1 MPKNDKKRVSLDTLK
16 MFYLLCINDTNPKIK
31 EDLDSFKQV
40 IKDKVITI
48 TEPRYIDEILKNMRF
63 HSKYIH
69 YTQKNINFL
78 SMCISNTFSAF
89 ISIVT
94 KKPDWKET
102 FFFGFS
108 NGAFSL
114 PNNFNFET
122 ASLEK
127 NHDDLARILGS
138 QLIFTIDK
146 LKEIMDRKKSMFN
159 LWCDNT
165 SKIICKILEKSVGH
179 LIVLDLEKQLNDS
192 IKNNR
197 KCKSCSNKFRI
208 TKVTKNNKKY
218 TKLCT
223 ICKNKTI
230 FSTYTKYKNSKKDDE
245 YKCKSCSVSLTHKNK
260 KITEEHKFIIS
271 NTTKKNWNIGKYI
284 NTILAS
290 KIRWSGINNPQYNS
304 NRTGNLNPFFGK
316 THSKETIEKIKKS
329 IKEKLTDE
337 RRAKMS
343 ESAKAR
349 IIKFGNPKVNYN
361 PKSIPII
368 EEYGKKYGYNFQH
381 AENGG
386 EYIVLVNNKCYHLDG
401 YDIEKN
407 VVIEYYENHHKY
419 TIEKDESRKK
429 EIINKL
435 NCSFIEIKEWELK

>member
-127 NHDDLARILGS
+127 NHDDLARI
-138 QLIFTIDK
+138 
-146 LKEIMDRKKSMFN
+146 
-159 LWCDNT
+159 
-165 SKIICKILEKSVGH
+165 
-179 LIVLDLEKQLNDS
+179 
-192 IKNNR
+192 
-197 KCKSCSNKFRI
+197 
-208 TKVTKNNKKY
+208 
-218 TKLCT
+218 
-223 ICKNKTI
+223 
-230 FSTYTKYKNSKKDDE
+230 
-245 YKCKSCSVSLTHKNK
+245 
-260 KITEEHKFIIS
+260 
-271 NTTKKNWNIGKYI
+271 
-284 NTILAS
+284 
-290 KIRWSGINNPQYNS
+290 
-304 NRTGNLNPFFGK
+304 
-316 THSKETIEKIKKS
+316 
-329 IKEKLTDE
+329 
-337 RRAKMS
+337 
-343 ESAKAR
+343 
-349 IIKFGNPKVNYN
+349 
-361 PKSIPII
+361 
-368 EEYGKKYGYNFQH
+368 
-381 AENGG
+381 
-386 EYIVLVNNKCYHLDG
+386 
-401 YDIEKN
+401 
-407 VVIEYYENHHKY
+407 
-419 TIEKDESRKK
+419 
-429 EIINKL
+429 
-435 NCSFIEIKEWELK
+435 